1 MLTALEELAVKVIG
15 MEVRSLCRITKT
27 TEDRE
32 KVIA

>member
-1 MLTALEELAVKVIG
+1 MLTALEELAVKMFGIR
-15 MEVRSLCRITKT
+15 VRRFCRITKT